1 LYILLGSGKTNNM
14 VLFQMP
20 KENKE
25 RAFNEDSKPPTHT
38 HKKKKLVKILKPRRE
53 NQGICHHL

>member
-1 LYILLGSGKTNNM
+1 M
-14 VLFQMP
+14 VLFQIP

-53 NQGICHHL
+53 NQVICHHL